1 MYVKENIFK
10 IYDGRT
16 NFWQWDT
23 GQKLIVLDDSVTEVH
38 FSNNDMSY
46 SVQRGI
52 YEIDG
57 VRVCNVPNIILQ
69 SPKNI
74 IVYAYIRDD
83 QSAYTTKT
91 ARFAVAKRQ
100 KPTGYIVD
108 PEEEIDEINRRLNM
122 LENAVRDIESGK
134 QTLMKFDSI
143 DDAEIWAKE
152 NKCSGMIV
160 GIRVDS
166 KWYAYMVEDNYTVT
180 PICNHNGDFTIIDV
194 IDGGEEC

>member
-1 MYVKENIFK
+1 MKENIFK

-91 ARFAVAKRQ
+91 ARFAVVKRQ
-100 KPTGYIVD
+100 KPTGYIVVLICLRM
-108 PEEEIDEINRRLNM
+108 PSEILKAGNRHL
-122 LENAVRDIESGK
+122 
-134 QTLMKFDSI
+134 
-143 DDAEIWAKE
+143 
-152 NKCSGMIV
+152 
-160 GIRVDS
+160 
-166 KWYAYMVEDNYTVT
+166 
-180 PICNHNGDFTIIDV
+180 
-194 IDGGEEC
+194 